1 MSKKAYRS
9 CLLLLSFLN
18 RVDCFGLSTESMRK
32 LASVRK
38 VANLIPIPEAD
49 RIEVAVVDGWKC
61 VVKKGEVR
69 NQILSRISDS
79 LSMNRFVKVVFNRSD
94 NCILRN

>member
-69 NQILSRISDS
+69 NQISESDIRFS
-79 LSMNRFVKVVFNRSD
+79 LNEPLRKVVLNRAD